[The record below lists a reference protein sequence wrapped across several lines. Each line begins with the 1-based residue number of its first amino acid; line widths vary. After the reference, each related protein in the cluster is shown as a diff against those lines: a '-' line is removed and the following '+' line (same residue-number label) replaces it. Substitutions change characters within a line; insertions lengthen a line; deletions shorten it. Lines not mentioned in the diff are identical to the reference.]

1 MKTKFALELFALFA
15 ILCMARGD
23 MTIQDELVV
32 SVQGSI
38 CFIFYT
44 IVKIAYLLNRM
55 RFPVYIPSRAKSIPQ
70 KPNK

>member
-15 ILCMARGD
+15 ILCVARGD

-32 SVQGSI
+32 SVQARFVSL
-38 CFIFYT
+38 YHH
-44 IVKIAYLLNRM
+44 VKIAYLLNRM

>member
-15 ILCMARGD
+15 ILCVARGD

-32 SVQGSI
+32 SGQARYVSFLYHHVNI
-38 CFIFYT
+38 T
-44 IVKIAYLLNRM
+44 YLINRM

>member
-15 ILCMARGD
+15 VLCVARGD

-44 IVKIAYLLNRM
+44 IM
-55 RFPVYIPSRAKSIPQ
+55 
-70 KPNK
+70 